1 MIAPAHERAPA
12 RTPAWWVFW
21 ASLASVGYAYVGFP
35 MVAVVR
41 GLLRREERYDHAAT
55 PTVSVVIAAHN
66 EGAVISSK
74 LENILALD
82 YPRDR
87 LAVVVASDGST
98 DETAARV
105 LAAGS
110 DRVRLL
116 DLPRRG
122 KGPTLNDAVA
132 ASSGEIL
139 VFTDAD
145 VVTPP
150 EAMRHLIAPFA
161 DPRVGAVAAEKRDRD
176 HGDTGTARASW
187 RARRTVRRMLSRGG
201 SVSGA
206 QGHLYALRR
215 ELYRPLPPDVVDD
228 FAIPAQALLAGRR
241 LVYAPG
247 AVVSPLPG
255 AFATDAPRTVQF
267 RRRVRLTAL
276 WLRALWAVRELL
288 NPLRHGFFAFQL
300 LSHKLLRRLLFFPL
314 IALVPASA
322 ALRHRDR
329 LYGAAMVGQ
338 LAFHGVALLAAA
350 LPRRRGRAWRVLR
363 APYRFDV
370 PHAAAAVAVARLTRG
385 RDPDD
390 TAWTPQRARGAP

>member
-1 MIAPAHERAPA
+1 MTAPAHERAPA

-41 GLLRREERYDHAAT
+41 GLLLREERYDDAAT

-87 LAVVVASDGST
+87 LAVVVANDGST

-105 LAAGS
+105 LAARS

-132 ASSGEIL
+132 ATSGEIL

-161 DPRVGAVAAEKRDRD
+161 DLRVGAVAAEKRDRD
-176 HGDTGTARASW
+176 HGDTRAARVSW
-187 RARRTVRRMLSRGG
+187 RARRMVRQMLSRGG

-228 FAIPAQALLAGRR
+228 FAIPAHALRAGRR

-255 AFATDAPRTVQF
+255 AFAPDAPRTVQF
-267 RRRVRLTAL
+267 RRRVRLTTL

-329 LYGAAMVGQ
+329 FYGAAMVGQ
-338 LAFHGVALLAAA
+338 LAFHGVALLAAV

-385 RDPDD
+385 RGPDD
-390 TAWTPQRARGAP
+390 TAWTPQRARGAA

>member
-1 MIAPAHERAPA
+1 MTAPAHWRAPA
-12 RTPAWWVFW
+12 HTPAWWVFW
-21 ASLASVGYAYVGFP
+21 GSLASVGYAYVGFP
-35 MVAVVR
+35 IIAVVR
-41 GLLRREERYDHAAT
+41 GLLQREERYDDAAT
-55 PTVSVVIAAHN
+55 PTVTVVIPAHN

-74 LENILALD
+74 LENVLALD

-98 DETAARV
+98 DDTAARV
-105 LAAGS
+105 VAAGS
-110 DRVRLL
+110 DRVVVL

-122 KGPTLNDAVA
+122 KGPTLNDAVS
-132 ASSGEIL
+132 ASPGEIL

-150 EAMRHLIAPFA
+150 DAMRHLVAPFA

-176 HGDTGTARASW
+176 HGGTGTARAAW

-228 FAIPAQALLAGRR
+228 FAIPAQALVARRR
-241 LVYAPG
+241 LVYAPA

-276 WLRALWAVRELL
+276 WLRAVWAVRELF

-300 LSHKLLRRLLFFPL
+300 LSHKLLRRVLFVPL
-314 IALVPASA
+314 IALLPASA
-322 ALRHRDR
+322 ALRRRDR
-329 LYGAAMVGQ
+329 VYRAAMVAQ
-338 LAFHGVALLAAA
+338 LAFHGVALLAVA
-350 LPRRRGRAWRVLR
+350 LPRRRGRAWRALR

-370 PHAAAAVAVARLTRG
+370 PHAAAAVAVARLAWGRG
-385 RDPDD
+385 RED
-390 TAWTPQRARGAP
+390 TAWTPQRARGVP

>member
-1 MIAPAHERAPA
+1 MTAPALERAPA

-41 GLLRREERYDHAAT
+41 GLLRREERYDDPAT

-74 LENILALD
+74 LENILALE

-87 LAVVVASDGST
+87 LEVVVASDGST
-98 DETAARV
+98 DDTGARV
-105 LAAGS
+105 LSAGS
-110 DRVRLL
+110 DRARFL

-132 ASSGEIL
+132 ASRGEIL

-150 EAMRHLIAPFA
+150 DAMRHLVAPFA

-176 HGDTGTARASW
+176 HGGTGAARVSW

-215 ELYRPLPPDVVDD
+215 ELYRPLPPDVLDD

-247 AVVSPLPG
+247 AVASPLPG

-276 WLRALWAVRELL
+276 WLRAVWAVRELL

-300 LSHKLLRRLLFFPL
+300 LSHKLLRRLLFVPL

-329 LYGAAMVGQ
+329 FYGAAVVGQ
-338 LAFHGVALLAAA
+338 LAFHGVALLAAVS
-350 LPRRRGRAWRVLR
+350 PRRRGGAWRVLR

-370 PHAAAAVAVARLTRG
+370 PHAAAAVAVARLARG
-385 RDPDD
+385 RGPDD
-390 TAWTPQRARGAP
+390 TAWTPQRARGVP

>member
-1 MIAPAHERAPA
+1 MTAPAHERAPA

-35 MVAVVR
+35 MVAVIR

-74 LENILALD
+74 LANTLALD

-132 ASSGEIL
+132 ASPGEIL

-161 DPRVGAVAAEKRDRD
+161 DPRVGAVAAEKRDRED
-176 HGDTGTARASW
+176 GDTGTARASW
-187 RARRTVRRMLSRGG
+187 RARRTVRQMLSRGG

-241 LVYAPG
+241 LAYAPG

-329 LYGAAMVGQ
+329 FYGAAMVGQ

-363 APYRFDV
+363 APYRFDL

-385 RDPDD
+385 RGAGD

>member
-1 MIAPAHERAPA
+1 MTAPAHERAPA

-41 GLLRREERYDHAAT
+41 GLLRREERYDDAAT

-66 EGAVISSK
+66 EGAVIASK
-74 LENILALD
+74 LENVLALD

-87 LAVVVASDGST
+87 LGVVVASDGST

-132 ASSGEIL
+132 ASPGEIL

-176 HGDTGTARASW
+176 HRDTGTARASW
-187 RARRTVRRMLSRGG
+187 RARRTVRQMLSRGG

-215 ELYRPLPPDVVDD
+215 ELYRPLPPEVIDD

-329 LYGAAMVGQ
+329 FYGAAMVGQ
-338 LAFHGVALLAAA
+338 LAFHGAALLVAA

-385 RDPDD
+385 RGPDD
-390 TAWTPQRARGAP
+390 TAWTPQRARGAA

>member
-1 MIAPAHERAPA
+1 MTAPAHERAPA

-41 GLLRREERYDHAAT
+41 GLLRREDRYEDAAT

-105 LAAGS
+105 LTAGS

-122 KGPTLNDAVA
+122 KGPTLDDAVA

-187 RARRTVRRMLSRGG
+187 RARRMVRQMLSRGG

-267 RRRVRLTAL
+267 RRRVRLTTL

-329 LYGAAMVGQ
+329 FYGAAMFGQ
-338 LAFHGVALLAAA
+338 LAFHGVALLAAV

-385 RDPDD
+385 RGPDD
-390 TAWTPQRARGAP
+390 TAWTPQRARGAA